1 MATIRSATL
10 SMILGC
16 LAAVAAGAEATG
28 CRPPT
33 PDERAWMD
41 AHLIEVE
48 AVALNRTALERVDA
62 ERLARGL
69 PPVALAPVADGAE
82 VRGRTVQARGGAR
95 ALAPAPLAAAL
106 PVAVDNSTANAFPPV
121 ASQGSIGSCACFS
134 TTYYTMT
141 YMVARARGLDAKGGG
156 SATRFSA
163 KFCYNLINGGADNGS
178 WITSAFAVQQ
188 RHGVPH
194 LSDWAYD
201 SNFRQW
207 PTAAAVWRGAIPYRM
222 GDSGSVSAVGTQAG
236 LDSLKA
242 LLANGYLLNYA
253 TDIYGWQFTTV
264 KNDPATSADDT
275 LAGQQACAWAASDDS
290 GHAMT
295 VVGYHDQ
302 VWIDINGNGSVDA
315 GEKGAFKVVNSWGSG
330 WRNGGFAWLAYDAL
344 KATSA
349 VAGWSGGSARVPCW
363 WSSQAY
369 WINARPAHIPTALGE
384 FTLNTLKRNQL
395 TARVGRS
402 STSASTPATLLPSM
416 VSGAGGAYAFDG
428 TTTACDATLVF
439 DLSDLAATAG
449 DRWWL
454 SLADNAAGDAC
465 AVKAFRLTDAAG
477 TQLATWAGTSPAGGL
492 PRNAD
497 AGTVLAWADQAV
509 VDSTPPGAVG
519 DLTAGIP
526 TVSSVALTWT
536 ATGNDGA
543 SGTAAS
549 YALRYATTP
558 ITAGSWAVATPAS
571 GLPVPKATGGS
582 ETYTLTGLAA
592 GTTYYLALQAVD
604 AAGNRGALSNLVT
617 IATPAVLAIST
628 LATLPTATIGVPY
641 AVNLGA
647 SGGTAPL
654 TWSQTGGSVPPGL
667 GFDPAGA
674 LVGGT
679 PTTLGVFTFVVQVSD
694 AGTPAQVASRTFTLV
709 VATPAPAITSPLSA
723 SATVG
728 VPFSYR
734 ITASNSPTAFSASGL
749 PVGLALDAASGLI
762 SGTPGVGGSRSLTIG
777 ASNASGSGSATVV
790 LTVAPGTPQ
799 ISWATPAAMVE
810 GTALSVVQLNASA
823 SVPGSFTYDPAAGTV
838 LATGSRT
845 LLAVFAPTDPASYGS
860 VSASV
865 TVVVAA
871 GSATSAVVTAAPATM
886 PLSAPTAAA
895 GAGGG
900 GGGGGGC
907 GLGSGL
913 GMAFLALLVGCW
925 ARWRRR
931 HD

>member
-10 SMILGC
+10 AMILGC
-16 LAAVAAGAEATG
+16 LTPVAVAAEATG

-41 AHLIEVE
+41 AHLIDAES
-48 AVALNRTALERVDA
+48 VALNRTALERVDA

-69 PPVALAPVADGAE
+69 APLALAPVADGAE

-95 ALAPAPLAAAL
+95 ALAAAPLATPL
-106 PVAVDNSTANAFPPV
+106 PEAVDNSTANAFPPV

-156 SATRFSA
+156 STARFSA

-178 WITSAFAVQQ
+178 WITTAFAVQQ

-201 SNFRQW
+201 SDFRQW

-236 LDSLKA
+236 LDSVKA
-242 LLANGYLLNYA
+242 LLANGYLLNFA
-253 TDIYGWQFTTV
+253 TDIYGWQFTTA
-264 KNDPATSADDT
+264 KNDPATSADDA

-302 VWIDINGNGSVDA
+302 AWIDINGNGSVDA
-315 GEKGAFKVVNSWGSG
+315 GEKGAFKIVNSWGSG

-349 VAGWSGGSARVPCW
+349 VTGWSGGSARVPCW

-369 WINARPAHIPTALGE
+369 WINARPAHSPTALGE
-384 FTLNTLKRNQL
+384 FTLNTRKRNQL
-395 TARVGRS
+395 NARLGRS
-402 STSASTPATLLPSM
+402 ATSAATPATLLPSM

-439 DLSDLAATAG
+439 DLSDLATTAG

-454 SLADNAAGDAC
+454 SLADSAAGDAC

-477 TQLATWAGTSPAGGL
+477 TQLAVCAGTSPAGGL

-519 DLTAGIP
+519 DLAAGIP
-526 TVSSVALTWT
+526 TLSSVVLRWT
-536 ATGNDGA
+536 APGNDGA

-558 ITAGSWAVATPAS
+558 ITAGSWAAATPAS
-571 GLPVPKATGGS
+571 GLPAPKATGGS
-582 ETYTLTGLAA
+582 ESYTLTGLAA
-592 GTTYYLALQAVD
+592 GTTYHLALQAVD
-604 AAGNRGALSNLVT
+604 AAGNRGALSNVVT
-617 IATPAVLAIST
+617 VATPAPLVIANPAI
-628 LATLPTATIGVPY
+628 LPTATIGVPY
-641 AVNLGA
+641 ACSLGA
-647 SGGTAPL
+647 GGGTAPL
-654 TWSQTGGSVPPGL
+654 TWSQSGGSVPPGL
-667 GFDPAGA
+667 SFDTAGA
-674 LVGGT
+674 QVTGT
-679 PTTLGVFTFVVQVSD
+679 PSALGSYAFVLRVDD
-694 AGTPAQVASRTFTLV
+694 AGAPAQAATRAFTLV

-728 VPFSYR
+728 VAFSYA

-749 PVGLALDAASGLI
+749 PTGLALDTGSGVI
-762 SGTPGVGGSRSLTIG
+762 SGTPGAGGTRAITIG
-777 ASNASGSGSATVV
+777 ASNASGSGSATVT
-790 LTVAPGTPQ
+790 LTVAPGVPLLT
-799 ISWATPAAMVE
+799 WATPAPVAA
-810 GTALSVVQLNASA
+810 GTALSAVQLNASA
-823 SVPGSFTYDPAAGTV
+823 SVPGSCAYDPAAGTV
-838 LATGSRT
+838 LAAGSRT
-845 LLAVFAPTDPASYGS
+845 LTVVFTPADPASYGPA
-860 VSASV
+860 SASV
-865 TVVVAA
+865 TVEVGT
-871 GSATSAVVTAAPATM
+871 GSSVTAPATLPLAAPAAM
-886 PLSAPTAAA
+886 AA
-895 GAGGG
+895 GGGG

-913 GMAFLALLVGCW
+913 ALALVAGCGL
-925 ARWRRR
+925 RWRRR
-931 HD
+931 RA

>member
-1 MATIRSATL
+1 MAAIRSATL
-10 SMILGC
+10 LLTPFL
-16 LAAVAAGAEATG
+16 LATSAFAAEATG

-41 AHLIEVE
+41 ANLIDAEE
-48 AVALNRTALERVDA
+48 VALNRTALERINA
-62 ERLARGL
+62 ERQARGL
-69 PPVALAPVADGAE
+69 RLLALQPAIDGSE
-82 VRGRTVQARGGAR
+82 VRGRTVLARGGIR
-95 ALAPAPLAAAL
+95 ALAAAPLAVPL
-106 PVAVDNSTANAFPPV
+106 PEAVDNSTLNAFPPV

-141 YMVARARGLDAKGGG
+141 YMVARVRGLDAKGGG
-156 SATRFSA
+156 AATRFSA

-178 WITSAFAVQQ
+178 WITSAYAVQQ

-222 GDSGSVSAVGTQAG
+222 GDSGSVSAAGTQAG
-236 LDSLKA
+236 LDNLRA
-242 LLANGYLLNYA
+242 LLANGYLLNFA
-253 TDIYGWQFTTV
+253 TDIYGWQFTTL
-264 KNDPATSADDT
+264 KNDPATSADDG

-295 VVGYHDQ
+295 VVGYNDQ
-302 VWIDINGNGSVDA
+302 AWVDINGNGSVDA
-315 GEKGAFKVVNSWGSG
+315 GEKGAFKIVNSWGSG
-330 WRNGGFAWLAYDAL
+330 WRNGGFAWLSYDAL
-344 KATSA
+344 KTTSA
-349 VAGWSGGSARVPCW
+349 VAGWSGGAARVPCW

-369 WINARPAHIPTALGE
+369 WINARPAHSPTALGE
-384 FTLNTLKRNQL
+384 FTLNSLKRNQL
-395 TARVGRS
+395 NARIGRS
-402 STSASTPATLLPSM
+402 STGASAPASLVASM

-439 DLSDLAATAG
+439 DASDLAATAG

-454 SLADNAAGDAC
+454 SLADSTAGDAC

-497 AGTVLAWADQAV
+497 AGTVLAWTDQAV
-509 VDSTPPGAVG
+509 VDSTPPGAVI
-519 DLTAGIP
+519 DLAAGIP

-536 ATGNDGA
+536 APGNDGA

-558 ITAGSWAVATPAS
+558 ITTANWAAATPAS
-571 GLPVPKATGGS
+571 GLPAPRPTGGS
-582 ETYTLTGLAA
+582 EGFTLTGLAA
-592 GTTYYLALQAVD
+592 GTTYSIALQAVD
-604 AAGNRGALSNLVT
+604 AAGNRGALSNVVAVT
-617 IATPAVLAIST
+617 TPALLVITTPSA
-628 LATLPTATIGVPY
+628 LPTATIGVPY
-641 AVNLGA
+641 AASLGA

-667 GFDPAGA
+667 VFDSAGA

-679 PTTLGVFTFVVQVSD
+679 PTALGVFTFVVQVGD
-694 AGTPAQVASRTFTLV
+694 AGTPAQVASRSFTLV

-728 VPFSYR
+728 VPFSYS

-749 PVGLALDAASGLI
+749 PIGLALDAASGLI

-799 ISWATPAAMVE
+799 ISWATPAAIVE

-838 LATGSRT
+838 LAAGSRT

-860 VSASV
+860 ASASV
-865 TVVVAA
+865 TVAVTA
-871 GSATSAVVTAAPATM
+871 GSATSAAVTVAPAAM
-886 PLSAPTAAA
+886 PLSAPAAAA
-895 GAGGG
+895 GVGGG

-913 GMAFLALLVGCW
+913 GMAFLALLAGCW